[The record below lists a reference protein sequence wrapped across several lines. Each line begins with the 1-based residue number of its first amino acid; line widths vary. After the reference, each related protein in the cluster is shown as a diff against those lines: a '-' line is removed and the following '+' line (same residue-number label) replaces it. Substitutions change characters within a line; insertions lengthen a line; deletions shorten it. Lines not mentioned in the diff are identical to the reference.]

1 MLIVTI
7 ASVITAITVIVTT
20 VYKLLKLYDKTQQ
33 RCEDLVDLLNKN
45 TLLTYKLVLYSK
57 DFSLED
63 RIDAG
68 EAYLK
73 LDDDTVIRRYCDRL
87 VEKYEQEN
95 FK

>member
-68 EAYLK
+68 EAYLD
-73 LDDDTVIRRYCDRL
+73 LDDDTVIRRYCNRL
-87 VEKYEQEN
+87 VKEYEQKN